1 MLYRTEEEHVDGQLS
16 RPEDQ
21 DDEFF
26 AALSKTWT
34 RIGMGKVALANSLV
48 GRPILAPDEII
59 LLNKA
64 LVPKIEGE

>member
-1 MLYRTEEEHVDGQLS
+1 MLYRTEEE
-16 RPEDQ
+16 PIEE
-21 DDEFF
+21 EFF

-59 LLNKA
+59 LLTNA
-64 LVPKIEGE
+64 VVPKIEGE